1 MTDNSI
7 PLYEIPEIHE
17 RRWWILGV
25 MAASLTVV
33 VMSVSGLNV
42 ALPTLQE
49 SLDASNSAL
58 QWIIDSYALVFAGL
72 LLTAGALGDRFGRRN
87 ALLFGLAVFAVG
99 ATVGGLG
106 STPAQVIAGR
116 ATMGAGAAFVM
127 PATLSLVVTVFP
139 PEERRRAIAI
149 WAGFAGAGAAIGPI
163 VSGALL
169 EWFWWGAALLV
180 NIPIVIVLAGSI
192 AVLAPRSR
200 DTHNTPL
207 DLPGTALSLVG
218 ITALVFGIIE
228 GPNLGWSSPEVLVG
242 FAVAA
247 VTLVGF
253 VVRERHARHPML
265 PLELFADRR
274 FSVGSGVVT
283 VTFFA
288 MIGFFF
294 LNTLYLQFVR
304 GDSPLFAGLAAVP
317 VAIMQVLVAPRS
329 SSLSERFGSGPVI
342 AVGFTFISSGFAVL
356 AFAAP
361 SWPYLPLG
369 AAYVLLGTGM
379 GITAAPATGN
389 IMSAVPDAKAG
400 VGSAVNDTTREFGG
414 ALGIAVLGSI
424 IASAYQANL
433 RIDDLGLGPEQAA
446 AAKDSVGAASQ
457 IARSLPGGGAELADR
472 AGVAFTGAF
481 NIANTISALLAL
493 TAAVTVAFVFSPS
506 KERSAAHAAA
516 ASRHAPDA
524 EPAPLVGQSIPSAHR
539 TGPTG
544 DHVWDG

>member
-1 MTDNSI
+1 MTDKSI

-228 GPNLGWSSPEVLVG
+228 GPNLGWSSPEVLDHEVEPQRAG
-242 FAVAA
+242 HIRHDELGGAHAHAAIGWHVAGPLPTVVAA
-247 VTLVGF
+247 
-253 VVRERHARHPML
+253 
-265 PLELFADRR
+265 
-274 FSVGSGVVT
+274 
-283 VTFFA
+283 
-288 MIGFFF
+288 
-294 LNTLYLQFVR
+294 
-304 GDSPLFAGLAAVP
+304 
-317 VAIMQVLVAPRS
+317 
-329 SSLSERFGSGPVI
+329 GP
-342 AVGFTFISSGFAVL
+342 AQ
-356 AFAAP
+356 
-361 SWPYLPLG
+361 
-369 AAYVLLGTGM
+369 
-379 GITAAPATGN
+379 
-389 IMSAVPDAKAG
+389 
-400 VGSAVNDTTREFGG
+400 RGG
-414 ALGIAVLGSI
+414 ALHAL
-424 IASAYQANL
+424 Q
-433 RIDDLGLGPEQAA
+433 Q
-446 AAKDSVGAASQ
+446 GAQVADHVHVE
-457 IARSLPGGGAELADR
+457 RERLPG
-472 AGVAFTGAF
+472 
-481 NIANTISALLAL
+481 
-493 TAAVTVAFVFSPS
+493 
-506 KERSAAHAAA
+506 
-516 ASRHAPDA
+516 
-524 EPAPLVGQSIPSAHR
+524 
-539 TGPTG
+539 
-544 DHVWDG
+544 